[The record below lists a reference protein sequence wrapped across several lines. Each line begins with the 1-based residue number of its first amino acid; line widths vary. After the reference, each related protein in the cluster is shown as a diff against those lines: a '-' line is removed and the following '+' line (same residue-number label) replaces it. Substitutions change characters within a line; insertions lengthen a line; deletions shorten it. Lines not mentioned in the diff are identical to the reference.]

1 MVVLALLTSIS
12 WSSSNAY
19 AFTDSHSQMFHI
31 IEESSNGTE
40 IGGVS
45 EYLHNAVGMG
55 FQATYQLLDSHE
67 MLTRLLKIEP
77 QTGRLFVDGRVDRE
91 ALCPQSSGISLTYLD
106 LEGSCI
112 KQINILAT
120 AQVENNREVS
130 VQTIPIK
137 LVIQDVNDNTPSW
150 NSAGKQLDALPILET
165 NILEQGSGNK
175 VLVPAAYDP
184 DSGRNGE
191 ISYRLENYRSP
202 LSEDSSERDQGPAP
216 FTISGLVN
224 GMLQLTPFQ
233 PIDYEKQN
241 VYDLLLIASDAGEP
255 PNVGRAHLR
264 VNVIDVNDEAPVF
277 TQQIFTLPSGQGI
290 SERTHPGKVILNVT
304 AVDGDASERNSRLTY
319 SMVPSSNRLI
329 GEIFSV
335 HPDGRIILRHWL
347 DYETLD
353 SGHMASSTS
362 ALREAPP
369 TEGKQF
375 AFFVKATD
383 SAPPPYEKTGTALV
397 VIPIID
403 ENDERPIITSRF
415 LGSPELVKHGE
426 AGVITEN
433 SSVPVRLAY
442 IQARDPD
449 FEGQDRVECT
459 VPDNENLSLK
469 RITPLTHRSST
480 GNVNVAPNINDFLL
494 SLEEPID
501 RETTKVLQ
509 VRIHCVDEAN
519 NTADLLINI
528 RVLDV
533 NDEAPSFLRPV
544 FYFSVNEN
552 TKVPS
557 TGSDAN
563 GTLQGYRIGRVIAYD
578 KDEGDNAKIIYSLLP
593 SIEIEE
599 PKLRPSLFP
608 LSDYGQGIVPA
619 QASDLFRI
627 DSITGELFA
636 LRSFDAEKEKLIKL
650 KVIAVDQPSDPT
662 ATSHTGT
669 ASVYVQIFDMNDWS
683 PVFHQVLDNVK
694 TNQQLYAPSIL
705 DEPTTVDSYQF
716 SIKENLPA
724 HTLVGRISA
733 IDPDVSFWGVIGS
746 INNSN
751 GADGSRALR
760 DVNIQFAQGTA
771 PYVEN
776 AFTIHS
782 ASGQLRTTG
791 PLDREAHANYTFSV
805 IAVDRGPA
813 DGVSRTSTAGVTV
826 LVEDENDNDP
836 VFIRPP
842 AEMTDTKGPDE
853 SYFEKEAFSSLPQPV
868 DSPSASA
875 TDTDRIPVVAV
886 SLPVSSGSIDVNSN
900 SIARPLI
907 RIEAQD
913 PDAGVNGQIRY
924 AITSGNTDE
933 IFYLDPTT
941 GSLVLKTVH
950 PATKEASSYLLQFEA
965 CDQGSPSRCASPAR
979 LRLVLGRPAASKS
992 GTSGGIVYPA
1002 TQDTNLYSPSNRFP
1016 GNSLPSVGGNA
1027 VGYPE
1032 VWDSKIYGNVG
1043 TEWTSTRF
1051 KWEDKHRHLREEYE
1065 KSGVSYRRSGVTVSE
1080 AVVICIAVIFAIFL
1094 CAALI
1099 LLYLVKR
1106 KSIYFSIGG
1115 KQKHKDAESPTDLD
1129 YTPGNYK
1136 NDNSAAC
1143 EGIESNEKASLYRM
1157 VPSTQVPGKIVF
1169 VDNNFTK
1176 QNLAEGPVSEALALS
1191 PIANSKH
1198 AAASMQNY
1206 SLRRGLSASAAVLTN
1221 LESVYITG
1229 PGGPEDPMGAAEY
1242 PELVTRSA
1250 FNCPHTLSQDGLQGT
1265 EVPPAVFRTL
1275 IGPKGTT
1282 QTVTLGQHGDYD
1294 SSTFQRR
1301 CTSLKPASGIVATAN
1316 PYHYIHPPYVYT
1328 PIVGSTASQ
1337 VIHCRGISEPN
1348 NIDTSPY
1355 FPHSVQHRQPYVFTN
1370 ERHTYHDLDI
1380 LAATLQRQ
1388 HGPLEKFVEIVPPG
1402 VSSPSYGRLRQPISN
1417 YARTSPNKR
1426 YAALNARMAP
1436 DGEVTSLMEPMPA
1449 MKRVR
1454 IPIAPIAQVD
1464 STVEGEGGRTSD
1476 EGASEAF
1483 DQQSSPNSLSEA
1495 FAEAGFE
1502 RDTVGDEEEEP
1513 ESITDP
1519 NAKLIV
1525 SEGEQT
1531 LTLKMRAEGK
1541 QLQTPPHHQPESE
1554 SQATEEILVSSE
1566 PGFPPSTT
1574 ESVQQPSPSQ
1584 LPLTYTVHEASFV

>member
-1 MVVLALLTSIS
+1 
-12 WSSSNAY
+12 
-19 AFTDSHSQMFHI
+19 MFQI

-45 EYLHNAVGMG
+45 EYLHNAIGVDP
-55 FQATYQLLDSHE
+55 QATFQLLDSHE
-67 MLTRLLKIEP
+67 MLTRLLKIES
-77 QTGRLFVDGRVDRE
+77 QTGRLYIDGRVDRE
-91 ALCPQSSGISLTYLD
+91 ALCSQSSGIALTYLD
-106 LEGSCI
+106 PEASCV

-120 AQVENNREVS
+120 AQAENNQEVS

-137 LVIQDVNDNTPSW
+137 LMIQDVNDNTPSW
-150 NSAGKQLDALPILET
+150 NSAGKQLDGLPILEA
-165 NILEQGSGNK
+165 NIIEQGSGNK
-175 VLVPAAYDP
+175 ILVPAAYDP

-191 ISYRLENYRSP
+191 ISYRLENYRS
-202 LSEDSSERDQGPAP
+202 LSSGDSNELDQGPAP
-216 FTISGLVN
+216 FTISGPIS

-233 PIDYEKQN
+233 PIDYEKQS

-264 VNVIDVNDEAPVF
+264 INVIDVNDECPVF
-277 TQQIFTLPSGQGI
+277 TQQIFTPPGGGGI
-290 SERTHPGKVILNVT
+290 SERTHPGEVILNVT

-347 DYETLD
+347 DYETLEP
-353 SGHMASSTS
+353 GHMASSTS

-375 AFFVKATD
+375 AFYVKATD

-426 AGVITEN
+426 SGVITEN

-449 FEGQDRVECT
+449 FEGRDRVECT
-459 VPDNENLSLK
+459 VPDNENLSL
-469 RITPLTHRSST
+469 RRVTPLTHRPST
-480 GNVNVAPNINDFLL
+480 GDVNMPPKNNDFLL
-494 SLEEPID
+494 SLEEPVD

-509 VRIHCVDEAN
+509 IRIHCVDEAN

-533 NDEAPSFLRPV
+533 NDETPSFLRPV

-557 TGSDAN
+557 AGSGAN

-578 KDEGDNAKIIYSLLP
+578 KDEGDNAKIMYGLLP
-593 SIEIEE
+593 TIEIEE

-608 LSDYGQGIVPA
+608 LSDYGHEIAPT

-636 LRSFDAEKEKLIKL
+636 LRSFDAEKEKRIKL
-650 KVIAVDQPSDPT
+650 KVIAVDQPSDAT

-669 ASVYVQIFDMNDWS
+669 ASVYVQVFDMNDWS
-683 PVFHQVLDNVK
+683 PVFHRVLDNAK
-694 TNQQLYAPSIL
+694 LSQQLYAPSIL
-705 DEPTTVDSYQF
+705 DEPTIVDSYQF

-724 HTLVGRISA
+724 YALVGRISA

-746 INNSN
+746 VNNSN
-751 GADGSRALR
+751 GADGSWTPRG
-760 DVNIQFAQGTA
+760 VSIQFAQGTA

-791 PLDREAHANYTFSV
+791 PLDREAYANYTFSV
-805 IAVDRGPA
+805 VAIDRGPV

-826 LVEDENDNDP
+826 TIEDENDNDP
-836 VFIRPP
+836 VFIRPA
-842 AEMTDTKGPDE
+842 AEMADTKGSDE
-853 SYFEKEAFSSLPQPV
+853 SYFEEEAFSPLPQ
-868 DSPSASA
+868 SIESSSASSA
-875 TDTDRIPVVAV
+875 DTDRIPVVAV
-886 SLPVSSGSIDVNSN
+886 SLPVGSGSVDVNSN
-900 SIARPLI
+900 PIARPLI

-913 PDAGVNGQIRY
+913 PDAGANGQIRY
-924 AITSGNTDE
+924 AIASGNTDE

-941 GSLVLKTVH
+941 GSLVLKTAYS
-950 PATKEASSYLLQFEA
+950 ATKEASNYLLQFEA
-965 CDQGSPSRCASPAR
+965 CDQGSPPRCASPAR
-979 LRLVLGRPAASKS
+979 LRIVLGRPAASKS
-992 GTSGGIVYPA
+992 GTSGGIVYSA
-1002 TQDTNLYSPSNRFP
+1002 TQDTNPFLSSNRFP
-1016 GNSLPSVGGNA
+1016 GNSLASVGGSA

-1032 VWDSKIYGNVG
+1032 VWDGELYGDFG
-1043 TEWTSTRF
+1043 TGWTSSRL
-1051 KWEDKHRHLREEYE
+1051 KWEEKHRHLREEYE
-1065 KSGVSYRRSGVTVSE
+1065 KSGVAYRRSGVSVSE
-1080 AVVICIAVIFAIFL
+1080 AVVICVAVIFAVFL

-1099 LLYLVKR
+1099 LVYLVKR

-1115 KQKHKDAESPTDLD
+1115 KQKHKDVESPADPD

-1136 NDNSAAC
+1136 SDNSATCDAL
-1143 EGIESNEKASLYRM
+1143 ESNEKASLYRM
-1157 VPSTQVPGKIVF
+1157 IPNTQVPGKIVF
-1169 VDNNFTK
+1169 VDNNFEK
-1176 QNLAEGPVSEALALS
+1176 QKLTEGPVSEALALS
-1191 PIANSKH
+1191 PIANSKR

-1221 LESVYITG
+1221 LESVYIAG
-1229 PGGPEDPMGAAEY
+1229 PGGPEDSMDAAEY
-1242 PELVTRSA
+1242 PEVVTRSA
-1250 FNCPHTLSQDGLQGT
+1250 FNYPQTVSRDGIQGT
-1265 EVPPAVFRTL
+1265 ELPPAVFRTL
-1275 IGPKGTT
+1275 IGPKGTA
-1282 QTVTLGQHGDYD
+1282 QTINLGQHGEYD
-1294 SSTFQRR
+1294 AATFQRR
-1301 CTSLKPASGIVATAN
+1301 CTSLKPASGMVATAN
-1316 PYHYIHPPYVYT
+1316 PYHYIHPPYAYT
-1328 PIVGSTASQ
+1328 PMVGTSPSQ
-1337 VIHCRGISEPN
+1337 MLQCRGISEPN
-1348 NIDTSPY
+1348 NTDTSPY
-1355 FPHSVQHRQPYVFTN
+1355 SPRSVQHRQPYVFTN

-1388 HGPLEKFVEIVPPG
+1388 RRPPEKFVGIAQPG
-1402 VSSPSYGRLRQPISN
+1402 ISSSPYGRLRQPISS
-1417 YARTSPNKR
+1417 YAIASSNKR
-1426 YAALNARMAP
+1426 YVAINARMAP
-1436 DGEVTSLMEPMPA
+1436 DGEVTSLMEPMPT

-1454 IPIAPIAQVD
+1454 IPIAPIAQID
-1464 STVEGEGGRTSD
+1464 STGEGEGSRTSD

-1495 FAEAGFE
+1495 FAEAEFE
-1502 RDTVGDEEEEP
+1502 GDIGGEEEEEP

-1519 NAKLIV
+1519 NAKLII

-1531 LTLKMRAEGK
+1531 LTLKKMRVEGK

-1554 SQATEEILVSSE
+1554 SQATEEIVVSSE
-1566 PGFPPSTT
+1566 PGFPPSTE
-1574 ESVQQPSPSQ
+1574 ESVQQPPPSQ